1 VDLWSSYLMHLL
13 VVMMHMMVM
22 TVVLVLSTLHK
33 EHGEAGYPCLF
44 GLLDELFGSEH
55 LFSD

>member
-1 VDLWSSYLMHLL
+1 MHLL

-33 EHGEAGYPCLF
+33 EHGEAGYPCIF